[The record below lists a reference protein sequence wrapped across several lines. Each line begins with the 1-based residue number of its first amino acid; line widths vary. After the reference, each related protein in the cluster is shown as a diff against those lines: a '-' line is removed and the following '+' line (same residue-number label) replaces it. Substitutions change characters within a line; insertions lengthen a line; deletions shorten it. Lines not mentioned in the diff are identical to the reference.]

1 MPIYLTLVILVLVVL
16 FMALTFTIAVTMV
29 GWALRERESEWP
41 TDWSAAADA
50 ARAQA
55 GHAESVPHVEG
66 EEAERESASGAHSA
80 A

>member
-41 TDWSAAADA
+41 TDWSAAADVPHTESNP
-50 ARAQA
+50 RAQ
-55 GHAESVPHVEG
+55 G
-66 EEAERESASGAHSA
+66 EEAERETASGAHSA